1 MGNHVGMA
9 QYLVMKAPAVIR
21 STGLGSCIGIALY
34 DPFTKVGG
42 MAHAMLPQHRP
53 GRDDNR
59 AKYVDTAIDAMLV
72 EMEAQGANPVNI
84 VAKLAG
90 GSHMFPELESAMVI
104 GAKNVA
110 AAQEYLGSLG
120 IPILAQDVGG
130 NSGRTVEFDCQDGSF
145 SISTIN
151 KKTKI

>member
-1 MGNHVGMA
+1 MDNHVGMA
-9 QYLVMKAPAVIR
+9 QFLVTEAPVVIR

-34 DPFTKVGG
+34 DPFARVGG
-42 MAHAMLPQHRP
+42 LAHAMLPKHRP
-53 GRDDNR
+53 GRDDNK
-59 AKYVDTAIDAMLV
+59 AKYVDTAIDAMLL
-72 EMEAQGANPVNI
+72 EMEVRGASRVNI

-90 GSHMFPELESAMVI
+90 GSHMFPELESSMVI

-110 AAQEYLGSLG
+110 AAQGYLGSLG

-130 NSGRTVEFDCQDGSF
+130 NCGRTVEFDCQDGSL

-151 KKTKI
+151 KLTKI